1 MTTVNIP
8 VTFHAFKVSSQ
19 DPPPPAADP
28 PPAPPADGGAPPPP
42 PADGGAPPAPG
53 GAPPAAPELI
63 FPNLAAWKTDFM
75 GRVDVVKKT
84 VEDVPGDDEEVK
96 RVKKIARDIIR
107 TIDNR
112 MKEIEKVVSQRTV
125 AAQLS
130 DQEEKLSNAGR
141 RLFGI
146 KWNTTPCGAG
156 FVQSNCG
163 KFAGC

>member
-1 MTTVNIP
+1 MSRTRP
-8 VTFHAFKVSSQ
+8 GPGCPQHLFQPHSVSCQ
-19 DPPPPAADP
+19 DPPPAET
-28 PPAPPADGGAPPPP
+28 PPAEGAPPPP
-42 PADGGAPPAPG
+42 AEGAPPA
-53 GAPPAAPELI
+53 GAPPAGAEAELI
-63 FPNLAAWKTDFM
+63 FPNLPAWKTDFT
-75 GRVDVVKKT
+75 GRVETVKKT
-84 VEDVPGDDEEVK
+84 VADVSGDDEEVK

-112 MKEIEKVVSQRTV
+112 MKEIEKIVSQRTV

-146 KWNTTPCGAG
+146 KWNTIPCGAG

-163 KFAGC
+163 KFVGC

>member
-1 MTTVNIP
+1 M
-8 VTFHAFKVSSQ
+8 SCQ
-19 DPPPPAADP
+19 DPPPAEG
-28 PPAPPADGGAPPPP
+28 PPAETAPPPP
-42 PADGGAPPAPG
+42 AEGAPPAGP
-53 GAPPAAPELI
+53 PPAGSPPAGSPPAGGDLELI
-63 FPNLAAWKTDFM
+63 FPNLATWKTDFT
-75 GRVDVVKKT
+75 GRVETVKKT
-84 VEDVPGDDEEVK
+84 VADVPGDDDEVK

-146 KWNTTPCGAG
+146 KWNTIPCGAG